1 MPPQSTATAD
11 LSKHR
16 CSFNHDAIRWVRRVF
31 GQTGARR
38 VLCAEPAATCKST
51 HLIRLPISAL
61 ITMQPISAT
70 WRPSLNTRV
79 VSSLELLRISRESR
93 WSLWTHVFKQAVQS
107 CTHHLLS
114 LRPSMHFE
122 CSETHIT
129 GFHFSLDL
137 VRSPRGSLLGLHF
150 GNDWYTDLRR
160 VSHELII

>member
-93 WSLWTHVFKQAVQS
+93 WSLWTHVF
-107 CTHHLLS
+107 LS
-114 LRPSMHFE
+114 RLCRAA
-122 CSETHIT
+122 HIT
-129 GFHFSLDL
+129 CYHCDHRCTLNALKHTSLVFISPWTWWGALRGPSLDSTLAMIDTLTCAGFHM
-137 VRSPRGSLLGLHF
+137 
-150 GNDWYTDLRR
+150 NW
-160 VSHELII
+160 